1 MDVNVLIDSPLK
13 ALLYLGSLKSGYLAV
28 KLFAGELIASGNRSM
43 TVLVWSFESRLE
55 LSCKVIKPFLSHF
68 DCYSVL
74 ESGEHS
80 MEGGSNF

>member
-43 TVLVWSFESRLE
+43 SMRRTPLL
-55 LSCKVIKPFLSHF
+55 KVKVNEI
-68 DCYSVL
+68 C
-74 ESGEHS
+74 
-80 MEGGSNF
+80 